1 MKKNE
6 QKNLRPELEQMSDLQ
21 LQTLLHTQLKTEPV
35 DGDLVRLI
43 LAVLKAREPAA
54 EPEISKESMAAWDA
68 FKENCAQ
75 DRQRMA
81 DRPSSG
87 SRNRLLK
94 TAAALAVVAMLIFA
108 IPAVSGTENVAEM
121 FSRWT
126 DSIFDF
132 FRPEAVQPAYV
143 FETDHPGLQ
152 KLYDTVTSYG
162 ITQPVVP
169 MWLPEGYELTEI
181 KTTNT
186 PTKVRISAIFHNDEK
201 TIVFTVEVYGADTPY
216 KYETEEDEESAIKVE
231 LGEVMHYVKHNDT
244 AWIAV
249 WTTDNLKCSITVDCP
264 EDILYRI
271 LRSIYKL
278 EVF

>member
-1 MKKNE
+1 
-6 QKNLRPELEQMSDLQ
+6 MSDLQ

-75 DRQRMA
+75 DRQRVA
-81 DRPSSG
+81 DRPSPG
-87 SRNRLLK
+87 SRNWLLK
-94 TAAALAVVAMLIFA
+94 TAAALAVVAVLIFA
-108 IPAVSGTENVAEM
+108 IPAVSGAENVAEM

-152 KLYDTVTSYG
+152 ELYDTVTSYG

-169 MWLPEGYELTEI
+169 MWLPEGYVLGEI
-181 KTTNT
+181 KVINT
-186 PTKVRISAIFHNDEK
+186 PTKIRLYAIFTNSDK
-201 TIVFTVEVYGADTPY
+201 KIVFTVDIYGADVPH
-216 KYETEEDEESAIKVE
+216 KYETEEKVIKKIEIDEIIHNVE
-231 LGEVMHYVKHNDT
+231 NNVDACV
-244 AWIAV
+244 AV
-249 WTTDNLKCSITVDCP
+249 WTRDNLKCSLTADRQ
-264 EDILYRI
+264 EELYTM
-271 LRSIYKL
+271 LKSIYKS
-278 EVF
+278 EVS